1 MITALVIALV
11 VALVAANSYA
21 TARVLRSSFFGGG
34 QKAAQITMVWV
45 LPLFGALLVLRVMT
59 DEQVVHK
66 EHFEQIEHS
75 DRIGIN
81 GEPTPWS
88 GHHDPL
94 Q

>member
-1 MITALVIALV
+1 MITALVITLTT
-11 VALVAANSYA
+11 ALVALNSYV
-21 TARVLRSSFFGGG
+21 TVRVLRSVFFGSG
-34 QKAAQITMVWV
+34 QKVAQIALIWF

-59 DEQVVHK
+59 DEPVVHN
-66 EHFEQIEHS
+66 EHFEQIEQT

-94 Q
+94 P